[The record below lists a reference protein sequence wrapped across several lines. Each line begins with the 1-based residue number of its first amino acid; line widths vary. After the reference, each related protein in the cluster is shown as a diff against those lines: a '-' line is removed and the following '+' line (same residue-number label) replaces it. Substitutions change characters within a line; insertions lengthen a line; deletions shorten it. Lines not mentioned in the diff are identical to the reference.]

1 LPADDERPRSRGIGG
16 SVLEKDGAPVAGL
29 AVGLRA
35 RRVFSGSPASAL
47 RTTTD
52 GRGNFAFGA
61 VADGEYE
68 IRSEKNDRYQSASA
82 LVRAGTDSAVLVV
95 EPISENLVSIHG
107 VVESIGGAPLEGVR
121 ITAIGASITAVTDAK
136 GAYALRLPAGARVE
150 QTSLQF
156 RRAGYRDRRWVIT
169 EGLRSSDYDVIGN
182 VRLEPDATG
191 LSVSGVVTS
200 SSGTPVARAQV
211 QLDSTARGRGYRGL
225 TDVAGRFTLAN
236 VEAGSDY
243 RLWVRPQ
250 SGFRDGVLENVLVD
264 AAMQPLDVE
273 VVPIGVATLRGR
285 MVTPDGANIPGFTM
299 WLTSAYGNGPRSL
312 PVTSDAQGRFVAADL
327 PEGPVAL
334 QTRAA
339 PALSVSGINLSTG
352 TPAASDITVTV
363 DVGPHRLDGL
373 LLTSEGAPA
382 AGLRVSLEWSASS
395 GGVMS
400 RSSRETTTN
409 SDGSFMFT
417 QLGGGVHT
425 VSATLA
431 GAGGVRVDHRVGAGN
446 QPIQI
451 ALPGKRGS
459 Q

>member
-1 LPADDERPRSRGIGG
+1 
-16 SVLEKDGAPVAGL
+16 
-29 AVGLRA
+29 
-35 RRVFSGSPASAL
+35 
-47 RTTTD
+47 
-52 GRGNFAFGA
+52 
-61 VADGEYE
+61 
-68 IRSEKNDRYQSASA
+68 
-82 LVRAGTDSAVLVV
+82 
-95 EPISENLVSIHG
+95 
-107 VVESIGGAPLEGVR
+107 VESIGGAPLEGVR